1 MRARAA
7 YISSVGTTSILV
19 VSAVLLLAVVS
30 ALVAFR
36 GWPGHTAGDAVA
48 SVPVESSAPPVDVRR
63 VAKLPVVR
71 ARRVSA
77 VAHAVVTRRLST
89 AGLVKDP
96 IARGRAIDGV
106 VAVEGPRMT
115 PVQQAAPQPPP
126 PPVVAPEPPAPPSTP
141 DLPVPPGDLDPV
153 IGGLVDT
160 VTPPAGTESPV
171 MIDAQPGEL
180 TVAVG
185 QTSVG
190 VAFP

>member
-19 VSAVLLLAVVS
+19 VAAVLLLGVVS

-48 SVPVESSAPPVDVRR
+48 SVPVESPAPPVDVKR
-63 VAKLPVVR
+63 VERLPVVR

-77 VAHAVVTRRLST
+77 VARSVVTRRLST
-89 AGLVKDP
+89 AGLVKEP
-96 IARGRAIDGV
+96 IARGRAIDGL

-115 PVQQAAPQPPP
+115 PVQQAAPPA
-126 PPVVAPEPPAPPSTP
+126 PVAAPQAPAPPATP

-153 IGGLVDT
+153 IGG
-160 VTPPAGTESPV
+160 
-171 MIDAQPGEL
+171 
-180 TVAVG
+180 
-185 QTSVG
+185 
-190 VAFP
+190 